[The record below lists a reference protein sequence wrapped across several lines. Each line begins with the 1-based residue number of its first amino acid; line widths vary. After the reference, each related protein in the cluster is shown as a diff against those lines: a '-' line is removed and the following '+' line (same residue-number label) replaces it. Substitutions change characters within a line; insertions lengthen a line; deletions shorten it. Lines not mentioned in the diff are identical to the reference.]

1 METLYDFFAKPMDP
15 RLYTGVKISLASPEQ
30 ILKWSHGEIKKPET
44 INYRTFKPEREGL
57 FCAKIFGPT
66 KDYECNCGKYK
77 RMKHRGVICE
87 KCGVE
92 VIQSKVRRER
102 MAHIKLATP
111 CAHIWFLKSLPS
123 KIGNLMDMTL
133 KNIEKVLYFDSY
145 IVIDPKDTP
154 LSRCQLL
161 SDEKYR
167 EAREIY
173 GTKFEAGIGAEA
185 VKALLQSIDLEAVNT
200 ELRAEIRSTGSVA
213 KRQKLSK
220 RLKIID
226 AFRRSGIAPAW
237 MIMDVIPVLPPD
249 LRPLVP
255 LEGGRFATS
264 DLNDLY
270 RRVINR
276 NNRLKRLIDLKAPD
290 IIVRNEK
297 RMLQE
302 SVDVLFDNGRHGRV
316 ITGTNK
322 RPLKSLSDTLKGK
335 QGRFRQNLLG
345 KRVDYSGRTVITV
358 GPDLRLHQCG
368 LPKKMALEMFK
379 PFVYYRLEQKGLVST
394 VKSAKKMVERE
405 IPEVWDTLD
414 EVVKEYPV
422 FLNRAPTLHR
432 LGIQAF
438 EPILIEG
445 KALQLHPLVCTAFN
459 ADFDGDQ
466 MAVHIPLSVEAQIEA
481 RVLMLSSNNIL
492 SPANGS
498 PIIVPSQDIVLGI
511 YYMTRGIEGLK
522 GSGKKFS
529 NPDEVRCAYDDHA
542 VDLHSTIFVRMDG
555 KLVNTTVGRILLW
568 EIIPKDNIMVM
579 RHIMVAAEEEAKA
592 VFEEMQKGA
601 SFTDMVQKYSQS
613 SDKAQDGMIG
623 LLRKDEFR
631 RIFDVKDDDA
641 DEVYSLETGEI
652 SGGMPAGDAYHIF
665 EIISKQPDIPFSAV
679 NQVMDKKALRE
690 LVDYAYRNLG
700 PKATVILSDRL
711 KDVGYRYSTEGGL
724 SISIDAMIIPDA
736 KWGILKA
743 AEEHVEEIGRQYTE
757 GLITQGEKYNKV
769 VDIWAKATDDVAN
782 EMMESMKMTMLPILD
797 KDGSPVLDKDGNPV
811 VLRRGVPVL
820 NKQGK
825 PVLDADGNPV
835 FDETGDPVPD
845 KDGNPVLDFRGDPV
859 INKKGKPVFA
869 ESMNP
874 IYMMANS
881 GARGS
886 KDQMRQLAGMRGL
899 MAKPSGEIIETPIS
913 ANFREG
919 LSVLQYFI
927 STHGARKGLADT
939 ALKTA
944 NSGYLTRRLADV
956 AQDCIILEKD
966 CGTMLGVEVEPLLEG
981 GEVIQR
987 LSERILGRVALED
1000 IHDSF
1005 TDELIVRAGEDLD
1018 EDAVARVEDA
1028 GITKIKIRSVLT
1040 CKAKHGVCAKCYG
1053 RDLSHGAPVE
1063 IGQAVGILAA
1073 QSIGEPGTQL
1083 TMRTFH
1089 IGGTASRRVE
1099 QADIRAGSDGIV
1111 EYVDLNVVKNERN
1124 EFVVMNRRGGKFKI
1138 VSETG
1143 RKLEEHPV
1151 IYGAHLKVEDGQ
1163 TVRGPDRDSEHSGDL
1178 LAVWDP
1184 FTTPI
1189 ITEVDGIVKFGDVI
1203 LGKTLQEKV
1212 DPVTGKSSRTVI
1224 DSKNPDER
1232 PRISIKDKDGKTL
1245 KLQGTSG
1252 FARNF
1257 LPVDAILLV
1266 EEGDTVKAGDILAKR
1281 PRATTKTK
1289 DITGGLPRVA
1299 ELFEVRK
1306 PKETA
1311 VLSEIDG
1318 YVSVSKTSKKGKQKV
1333 TVTPLE
1339 LGEKKEYLIPRGK
1352 HINVYEGDYIK
1363 AGEPLISGSEI
1374 PQDILNIKGE
1384 IALARYL
1391 VDEVQEVY
1399 RLQGVRINDKHI
1411 EVIVRQMM
1419 RRVKVVNV
1427 GDTDYIIEEQI
1438 DKTRFDE
1445 ANQEI
1450 MEKGGKPAVAE
1461 PLILGITKA
1470 SLSTESFIS
1479 AASFQETTKV
1489 LTDASIAGKT
1499 DCLKG
1504 LKENVIMGRLIP
1516 AGTGLPGY
1524 RDMVIDHV

>member
-1 METLYDFFAKPMDP
+1 METLYDFFAKPKDP
-15 RLYTGVKISLASPEQ
+15 KLYTGVRIALASSEQ
-30 ILKWSHGEIKKPET
+30 IRQWSSGEIKKPET
-44 INYRTFKPEREGL
+44 INYRTFKPERDGL

-102 MAHIKLATP
+102 MAHIELATP
-111 CAHIWFLKSLPS
+111 VSHIWFLKSLPS
-123 KIGNLMDMTL
+123 KIGNLLDLTL
-133 KNIEKVLYFDSY
+133 KNMEKVLYFDSY
-145 IVIDPKDTP
+145 IVIDPMDTE
-154 LSRCQLL
+154 LSKCQLL
-161 SDEKYR
+161 TDEKYR
-167 EAREIY
+167 EAQEIY
-173 GTKFEAGIGAEA
+173 GSGFKAGIGAEA
-185 VKALLQSIDLEAVNT
+185 VKELLESIDLD
-200 ELRAEIRSTGSVA
+200 ELHSQLREDIRATNSVA

-220 RLKIID
+220 RLKIVD
-226 AFRRSGIAPAW
+226 AFRRSGVDPIW

-276 NNRLKRLIDLKAPD
+276 NNRLKRLVDLKAPD

-322 RPLKSLSDTLKGK
+322 RPLKSLSDALKGK

-345 KRVDYSGRTVITV
+345 KRVDYSGRTVISV
-358 GPDLRLHQCG
+358 GPELRLHQCG
-368 LPKKMALEMFK
+368 LPKKMGLELFK

-394 VKSAKKMVERE
+394 VKSAKKMVEKE

-422 FLNRAPTLHR
+422 LLNRAPTLHR

-445 KALQLHPLVCTAFN
+445 KAIQLHPLVCTAFN

-466 MAVHIPLSVEAQIEA
+466 MAVHVPLSVESQIEA
-481 RVLMLSSNNIL
+481 RALMLSSNNIL

-511 YYMTRGIEGLK
+511 YYMTRRIEGSQ
-522 GSGKKFS
+522 GEGKIFA
-529 NPDEVRCAYDDHA
+529 NPEEVRAAYDARSVALHA
-542 VDLHSTIFVRMDG
+542 GVSVRIDG
-555 KLVNTTVGRILLW
+555 ERIDTTVGRVLLW
-568 EIIPKDNIMVM
+568 EVIPRENIMRL
-579 RHIMVAAEEEAKA
+579 RHIKVAGEDTARTVLDKIKAGDDFIKLVAA
-592 VFEEMQKGA
+592 
-601 SFTDMVQKYSQS
+601 YSES
-613 SDKAQDGMIG
+613 NDKDIDGDIG
-623 LLRKDEFR
+623 RLK
-631 RIFDVKDDDA
+631 KDDLKEIFLM
-641 DEVYSLETGEI
+641 DEKD
-652 SGGMPAGDAYHIF
+652 AGDVFDLEPGQCSRIIMTNDLSYHLF
-665 EIISKQPDIPFSAV
+665 EVVEKQPEIPFQIV
-679 NQVMDKKALRE
+679 NRVMDKGELRK

-700 PKATVILSDRL
+700 SKATVILADRL
-711 KDVGYRYSTEGGL
+711 KDIGYKYSTKGGL
-724 SISIDAMIIPDA
+724 SISIDAMIIPDV
-736 KWGILKA
+736 KWDILKA
-743 AEEHVEEIGRQYTE
+743 AETKVTEIGRQYTE

-782 EMMESMKMTMLPILD
+782 EMMDSMKVTPVVDKNGDPILGKD
-797 KDGSPVLDKDGNPV
+797 K
-811 VLRRGVPVL
+811 
-820 NKQGK
+820 K
-825 PVLDADGNPV
+825 PVLM
-835 FDETGDPVPD
+835 
-845 KDGNPVLDFRGDPV
+845 
-859 INKKGKPVFA
+859 
-869 ESMNP
+869 ESLNP
-874 IYMMANS
+874 IYMMADS

-899 MAKPSGEIIETPIS
+899 MAKPSGEIIETPIT

-956 AQDCIILEKD
+956 AQDCSIVEED
-966 CGTMLGVEVEPLLEG
+966 CGTMLGVEVEPLMEG

-987 LSERILGRVALED
+987 LSERVLGRTALED
-1000 IHDSF
+1000 IHDPF
-1005 TDELIVRAGEDLD
+1005 TDKVLVQAGD
-1018 EDAVARVEDA
+1018 EIDEAAVERIENA
-1028 GITKIKIRSVLT
+1028 GITTAKIRSVLT
-1040 CKAKHGVCAKCYG
+1040 CKSKYGVCATCYG
-1053 RDLSHGAPVE
+1053 RDLAYGKRVE

-1099 QADIRAGSDGIV
+1099 QADIRARVKGTIKFL
-1111 EYVDLNVVKNERN
+1111 DLDVVTNAEDKY
-1124 EFVVMNRRGGKFKI
+1124 VVMNRRGGDFAI
-1138 VSETG
+1138 VGETG
-1143 RKLEEHPV
+1143 RERERFPV
-1151 IYGAHLKVEDGQ
+1151 IYGAHVVVKDGQ
-1163 TVRGPDRDSEHSGDL
+1163 NVKPGDL
-1178 LAVWDP
+1178 LATWDP

-1189 ITEVDGIVKFGDVI
+1189 ITEVDGTVKFGDLA

-1212 DPVTGKSSRTVI
+1212 DPVTGMSSRTVI
-1224 DSKNPDER
+1224 ESKTAEER
-1232 PRISIKDKDGKTL
+1232 PRISIKDKEGKTASL
-1245 KLQGTSG
+1245 PKKSG
-1252 FARNF
+1252 NARYM

-1266 EEGDTVKAGDILAKR
+1266 EEGDAVKAGDVLAKL

-1306 PKETA
+1306 PKEIS

-1318 YVSVSKTSKKGKQKV
+1318 YITISKATKKGKQKI
-1333 TVTPLE
+1333 TVTP
-1339 LGEKKEYLIPRGK
+1339 GDVGDKKEYLIPRGK
-1352 HINVYEGDYIK
+1352 HINVYEGDYVR
-1363 AGEPLISGSEI
+1363 AGEPLIGGAAV

-1384 IALARYL
+1384 VALARYL

-1411 EVIVRQMM
+1411 EVIVKQMM
-1419 RRVKVVNV
+1419 RRVKVREV
-1427 GDTDYIIEEQI
+1427 GDTNFIIEEQV
-1438 DKTRFDE
+1438 DKTIFEETNR
-1445 ANQEI
+1445 AI
-1450 MEKGGKPAVAE
+1450 VEKGGQPAVAE

-1489 LTDASIAGKT
+1489 LTDASISGAV
-1499 DCLKG
+1499 DYLRG
-1504 LKENVIMGRLIP
+1504 LKENVIMGRIIP
-1516 AGTGLPGY
+1516 AGTGLREY
-1524 RDMVIDHV
+1524 RTVEIEQA